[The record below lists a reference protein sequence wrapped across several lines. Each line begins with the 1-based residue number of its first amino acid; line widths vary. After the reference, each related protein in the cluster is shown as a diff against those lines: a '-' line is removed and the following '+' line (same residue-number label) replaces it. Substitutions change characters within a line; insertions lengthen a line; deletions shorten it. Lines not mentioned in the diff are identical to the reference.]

1 MVLAL
6 TQSGKTGGMLSLI
19 KNYLSHAAIT
29 IPTENIYIITGL
41 SSQDWC
47 EQTKGRIPAS
57 MRTRV
62 FHRDELTSKFV
73 DDIYEKENVL
83 IIIDEVQIA
92 AKENQTLHKAFESCK
107 FYELDY
113 VLKKDIKIIEF
124 TATPDGTYYDYMRW
138 KGHSACVKMNPGVGY
153 TSCFDLQNTDR
164 IKQFQDLCGLNKK
177 TGKIN
182 ESAFQNIQIIK
193 NMIEK
198 KYSEARF
205 HIISTPNGDLSTTV
219 INNFQ

>member
-1 MVLAL
+1 MTETTNNCNYRSEISYTSTQTQIIDNLKNIILLEIQNMKLNNEIEIYNNHEAISNMIIGNFFDKKIINIMVLAL

-92 AKENQTLHKAFESCK
+92 AKENQTLHKAF
-107 FYELDY
+107 
-113 VLKKDIKIIEF
+113 
-124 TATPDGTYYDYMRW
+124 
-138 KGHSACVKMNPGVGY
+138 
-153 TSCFDLQNTDR
+153 
-164 IKQFQDLCGLNKK
+164 
-177 TGKIN
+177 
-182 ESAFQNIQIIK
+182 
-193 NMIEK
+193 
-198 KYSEARF
+198 
-205 HIISTPNGDLSTTV
+205 
-219 INNFQ
+219 

>member
-1 MVLAL
+1 
-6 TQSGKTGGMLSLI
+6 
-19 KNYLSHAAIT
+19 
-29 IPTENIYIITGL
+29 
-41 SSQDWC
+41 
-47 EQTKGRIPAS
+47 
-57 MRTRV
+57 
-62 FHRDELTSKFV
+62 
-73 DDIYEKENVL
+73 
-83 IIIDEVQIA
+83 
-92 AKENQTLHKAFESCK
+92 
-107 FYELDY
+107 
-113 VLKKDIKIIEF
+113 
-124 TATPDGTYYDYMRW
+124 MRW